1 MTSDVAVVIPARYAA
16 SRLPGKP
23 LIPIAGKPMIQWVY
37 ERALQ
42 IRNVS
47 QVIVATDDLRIADT
61 VKQFGGVAI
70 MTPENCANGSERVG
84 IVAHQIDADIVVNL
98 QGDEPLI
105 SPAAVTQAIMALQQ
119 NPALSVATL
128 GFPLEDAFDW
138 QNPAIVKVLVNCNMQ
153 AIYFSRAPIPHPRD
167 DEFQPLPLLFRH
179 IGVYVYRKNFLLQF
193 LEWPE
198 GVLEKVEKLEQLRI
212 VERGFPIHVVL
223 AESLSPGVDTPEDLP
238 KVEELIKQRGQNG

>member
-84 IVAHQIDADIVVNL
+84 IVAQQIDADIVVNL

-119 NPALSVATL
+119 ILRYQSQRWVFL
-128 GFPLEDAFDW
+128 W
-138 QNPAIVKVLVNCNMQ
+138 RM
-153 AIYFSRAPIPHPRD
+153 
-167 DEFQPLPLLFRH
+167 LL
-179 IGVYVYRKNFLLQF
+179 IGKIRRL
-193 LEWPE
+193 
-198 GVLEKVEKLEQLRI
+198 
-212 VERGFPIHVVL
+212 
-223 AESLSPGVDTPEDLP
+223 
-238 KVEELIKQRGQNG
+238 